1 MKRAP
6 EQIVSLKDVPAKTL
20 PSFWKD
26 DKYYVLDQL
35 LLPENI
41 KYIECSSPENVAE
54 TIRNMNLRGAPLI
67 GAAGSAA
74 VALYFND
81 ASIPKDAFNALLKM
95 LLETR
100 PTAVNLKNVLEEIK
114 DTYERNSHLQG
125 KELYNLFRS
134 FSEFVHKRD
143 EERNFKMGENGA
155 VFLESLF
162 NGKKLRILTHCN
174 AGALATCGYG
184 TALGVI
190 RSLNRRNLIEHVLV
204 DETRPYLQGS
214 RLTAFEMVSENIPH
228 TVITDST
235 AAWLMHKKK
244 IDAVI
249 TGADRVA
256 ANGDLANKIGTY
268 SLAVNA
274 HHHGIPFLAAMPLET
289 FDRNIPDGHFIV
301 IEERNDE
308 ELLVFNGKRIAPE
321 LSKGL
326 HLGFDVVPVSL
337 VTALVTEKKVLKKDI
352 TQEAISGL
360 FNEDS

>member
-1 MKRAP
+1 MKRVP
-6 EQIVSLKDVPAKTL
+6 EQIVSLKDVPGKTL

-41 KYIECSSPENVAE
+41 KYIECLTPEDIAD
-54 TIRNMNLRGAPLI
+54 TIINMNLRGAPLI

-74 VALYFND
+74 VALFFKN
-81 ASIPKDAFNALLKM
+81 SVPEESSFKDLLKM
-95 LLETR
+95 LVSTR
-100 PTAVNLKNVLEEIK
+100 PTAVNLQNVLEETMTLFNKNAGLPSEEI
-114 DTYERNSHLQG
+114 YS
-125 KELYNLFRS
+125 LFRN
-134 FSEFVHKRD
+134 FSEFVHERD
-143 EERNFKMGENGA
+143 KERNFKMGENGA
-155 VFLESLF
+155 VFLQSLF
-162 NGKKLRILTHCN
+162 NGKKLKILTHCN

-190 RSLNRRNLIEHVLV
+190 RSLNRRNLIEHVWV
-204 DETRPYLQGS
+204 DETRPYLQGA

-235 AAWLMHKKK
+235 AAWLMHEKK

-256 ANGDLANKIGTY
+256 MNGDLANKIGTY

-289 FDRNIPDGHFIV
+289 FDRNIPDGGSIV
-301 IEERNDE
+301 IEERSDE
-308 ELLVFNGKRIAPE
+308 ELLVFNGKRISPVT
-321 LSKGL
+321 SKGL
-326 HLGFDVVPVSL
+326 HLGFDVVPASL
-337 VTALVTEKKVLKKDI
+337 VAALITEKKVLKKSI
-352 TQEAISGL
+352 TKETVAGL
-360 FNEDS
+360 FNE

>member
-1 MKRAP
+1 
-6 EQIVSLKDVPAKTL
+6 
-20 PSFWKD
+20 
-26 DKYYVLDQL
+26 
-35 LLPENI
+35 
-41 KYIECSSPENVAE
+41 
-54 TIRNMNLRGAPLI
+54 
-67 GAAGSAA
+67 
-74 VALYFND
+74 
-81 ASIPKDAFNALLKM
+81 
-95 LLETR
+95 
-100 PTAVNLKNVLEEIK
+100 
-114 DTYERNSHLQG
+114 
-125 KELYNLFRS
+125 
-134 FSEFVHKRD
+134 
-143 EERNFKMGENGA
+143 
-155 VFLESLF
+155 
-162 NGKKLRILTHCN
+162 
-174 AGALATCGYG
+174 
-184 TALGVI
+184 
-190 RSLNRRNLIEHVLV
+190 
-204 DETRPYLQGS
+204 
-214 RLTAFEMVSENIPH
+214 
-228 TVITDST
+228 VITDST